1 VEARERIG
9 ARYSELLA
17 GVCGVPA
24 ITPGNTHVYAQYTIR
39 VPDRAALA
47 EALRARGIPTA
58 VYYPVCLHEQPVF
71 ASSGYARGDFPVAEK
86 AAREVIS
93 LPMHPH
99 LTEETQDFIVAE
111 VRTALA
117 APR

>member
-1 VEARERIG
+1 
-9 ARYSELLA
+9 
-17 GVCGVPA
+17 
-24 ITPGNTHVYAQYTIR
+24 
-39 VPDRAALA
+39 
-47 EALRARGIPTA
+47 
-58 VYYPVCLHEQPVF
+58 
-71 ASSGYARGDFPVAEK
+71 VAEK